1 MLLHL
6 FLFFRKENTGVVRIR
21 SPTKFNSFK
30 YGDRNFY
37 HLFILERKVEMKEE
51 RLKIKGNLVDE
62 VKSHVFIGKNS
73 EVKVYN
79 FILVKKYGKGKEYI
93 NCSFYGNKIDKLKKG
108 DLVYIFGSFSERRK
122 EDKIYKNFIVKE
134 VKKI

>member
-1 MLLHL
+1 M
-6 FLFFRKENTGVVRIR
+6 VRIR

-30 YGDRNFY
+30 LGDRNSITF
-37 HLFILERKVEMKEE
+37 FTLERKVKMKEE
-51 RLKIKGNLVDE
+51 RLKIKGNLLDE
-62 VKSHVFIGKNS
+62 VKSHVFIGKNG

-79 FILVKKYGKGKEYI
+79 FTLVKKYGNGKEYI
-93 NCSFYGNKIDKLKKG
+93 NCSFYGDKIDKLKKG
-108 DLVYIFGSFSERRK
+108 DLVYVFGSFSERRK

>member
-1 MLLHL
+1 M
-6 FLFFRKENTGVVRIR
+6 VRIR
-21 SPTKFNSFK
+21 SPTKFNSFNL
-30 YGDRNFY
+30 GDRNFY
-37 HLFILERKVEMKEE
+37 HLFILERKVKMKEE

-62 VKSHVFIGKNS
+62 VKSHVFIGKNG

-79 FILVKKYGKGKEYI
+79 FTLVKKYGNGNEYI
-93 NCSFYGNKIDKLKKG
+93 NCSFYGDKIDRLKKR
-108 DLVYIFGSFSERRK
+108 DLVYVFGKFSERRK

>member
-1 MLLHL
+1 
-6 FLFFRKENTGVVRIR
+6 
-21 SPTKFNSFK
+21 
-30 YGDRNFY
+30 
-37 HLFILERKVEMKEE
+37 MKEE

-62 VKSHVFIGKNS
+62 VKSHVFIGKNG

-79 FILVKKYGKGKEYI
+79 FTLVKKYGNGKKYI
-93 NCSFYGNKIDKLKKG
+93 NCSFYGDKIDKLKKG
-108 DLVYIFGSFSERRK
+108 DLVYVFGSFSERRK

>member
-1 MLLHL
+1 
-6 FLFFRKENTGVVRIR
+6 
-21 SPTKFNSFK
+21 
-30 YGDRNFY
+30 
-37 HLFILERKVEMKEE
+37 MKEE

-79 FILVKKYGKGKEYI
+79 FTLVKKYGNGKEYI
-93 NCSFYGNKIDKLKKG
+93 NCSFYGGKIDKLKKG
-108 DLVYIFGSFSERRK
+108 DLVYVFGSFSERRK

>member
-1 MLLHL
+1 M
-6 FLFFRKENTGVVRIR
+6 VRIR

-30 YGDRNFY
+30 LGDRNFY
-37 HLFILERKVEMKEE
+37 HLFILERKVEMKKE

-62 VKSHVFIGKNS
+62 VKSHVFIGKNG

-79 FILVKKYGKGKEYI
+79 FTLVKKYGNGNEYI
-93 NCSFYGNKIDKLKKG
+93 NCSFYGDKIDRLKKR
-108 DLVYIFGSFSERRK
+108 DLVYVFGKFSERRK

-134 VKKI
+134 VKNI